1 MAKIKKITS
10 VEQAVEAAAEKP
22 ITTVYP
28 PNNTWIRCIKANM
41 WDERFVRGWK
51 YLFIGPI
58 TNPIDL
64 DDAVIMDERGVFTA
78 HYDAECF
85 EVVRGS
91 PLW

>member
-1 MAKIKKITS
+1 MAKENNS
-10 VEQAVEAAAEKP
+10 
-22 ITTVYP
+22 YP

-78 HYDAECF
+78 HYDPEYF
-85 EVVRGS
+85 EVVRS
-91 PLW
+91 VK